1 MNKRLLIVFLLGFSS
16 GLPFAMLVGT
26 LQAWFST
33 SGLSVMASGLLS
45 LIGLPYSYRFLWGP
59 LLDRFTLFSLG
70 KRRSWILSM
79 QLLLLLGF
87 NAMAWCSP
95 DTSPGLMIFYAVLL
109 ACFSATQDTAI
120 DAQRIEYLPNEAHG
134 LAASVYVVGYRIA
147 LFISGGLS
155 LVMAQYWG
163 FPFVYRL
170 MGFFMLIGIVAIV
183 ISREPESLTPVEQ
196 NNAIGF
202 DFFIEPMKALFA
214 RPRSLYFILFIVCY
228 KFGEAFTGTMSGIVM
243 PFLIQ
248 GIGFSLS
255 TIGYVNKLMGLGAL
269 ITGGLAAG
277 FLLMRWSLDRALLVF
292 GLFQASSSL
301 LFIALAV
308 VGKNIVL
315 FAVAVLWENLAAGMS
330 STALVVLLM
339 RWVDRRFT
347 ATQFS
352 MLVGFSML
360 PRAFSGPVAAV
371 IQSHM
376 GWVGVYQ
383 CSFFLSLAFLPFLFS
398 RTWNSNV
405 YEEASSTIQTQ
416 AADLI
421 QNK

>member
-70 KRRSWILSM
+70 KRRSWILLM
-79 QLLLLLGF
+79 QILLLLGF

-95 DTSPGLMIFYAVLL
+95 QTSPGLMIFLAVLL
-109 ACFSATQDTAI
+109 ACFSATQDTVI
-120 DAQRIEYLPNEAHG
+120 DAQRIEYLPNESHG
-134 LAASVYVVGYRIA
+134 LGASFAVVGYRIA

-163 FPFVYRL
+163 FPMVYQL
-170 MGFFMLIGIVAIV
+170 MGFLMVVGMIAIV
-183 ISREPESLTPVEQ
+183 ISREPDSIPVMKQ
-196 NNAIGF
+196 KTTLA
-202 DFFIEPMKALFA
+202 FFIEPMQALFA
-214 RPRSLYFILFIVCY
+214 RSGATYFILFIVCY

-255 TIGYVNKLMGLGAL
+255 TIGYVNKLMGIAAL

-277 FLLMRWSLDRALLVF
+277 FLLMRWSLDKALLVF

-301 LFIALAV
+301 LFIALAM
-308 VGKNIVL
+308 VGKNIIL

-330 STALVVLLM
+330 STALVVLMM

-360 PRAFSGPVAAV
+360 PRAFSGPIAAL
-371 IQSHM
+371 IQSHL
-376 GWVGVYQ
+376 GWVGLYQ
-383 CSFFLSLAFLPFLFS
+383 CSFLLSLTFLPFLFS
-398 RTWNSNV
+398 RTWDSNV
-405 YEEASSTIQTQ
+405 YDHDSLPVETQ
-416 AADLI
+416 AIDLI
-421 QNK
+421 ENK